1 MKKLDVVKEVKLLK
15 YQMSLMKHMINAEE
29 YPFFMFTIDHEF
41 EENQV
46 NAFLKILGVFSCR
59 IKGGEIFECYQND
72 QLFSQ
77 FNLSLDKLYASEP
90 PMLEELKMYVTKI
103 FYQEFELEYLLCSLK
118 KQFIQTE
125 VCDFF
130 LKGLK
135 TDLK

>member
-15 YQMSLMKHMINAEE
+15 YQMSLMKRMINAEE
-29 YPFFMFTIDHEF
+29 HPFFMFAIDHEF

-46 NAFLKILGVFSCR
+46 KAFLKILGVFSCR
-59 IKGGEIFECYQND
+59 IYGEDISVWYQND

-77 FNLSLDKLYASEP
+77 FNLPLDKLYASEQP
-90 PMLEELKMYVTKI
+90 TLEELKSVVAKI

-118 KQFIQTE
+118 KQCIQME

-130 LKGLK
+130 LQRLK